1 MDKDIVCPSGIYAI
15 TNTVNGKKYIGSA
28 VNLSARW
35 RKHKS
40 ALGISKHHNCYL
52 QSAWNK
58 YGKDAFEFSVV
69 EYVPDKTLLIAAEQK
84 HIDSIEK
91 DGSYNFCRVAGSILG
106 VKRSPETLAKMRE
119 SGLRY
124 RVTDETREK
133 LRVSNTGKKATP
145 EKLEKMSKLFKSPET
160 IEKLRIAGTGRKLSV
175 ESVAKMIA
183 FHTGSKRS
191 PEAKE
196 KMRAAKIGTKASPET
211 RTKMSESQA
220 KRRISEK
227 LAQ

>member
-1 MDKDIVCPSGIYAI
+1 MRRVLLTILFYCM
-15 TNTVNGKKYIGSA
+15 
-28 VNLSARW
+28 
-35 RKHKS
+35 
-40 ALGISKHHNCYL
+40 L
-52 QSAWNK
+52 QVYNK
-58 YGKDAFEFSVV
+58 E
-69 EYVPDKTLLIAAEQK
+69 L
-84 HIDSIEK
+84 
-91 DGSYNFCRVAGSILG
+91 
-106 VKRSPETLAKMRE
+106 
-119 SGLRY
+119 
-124 RVTDETREK
+124 
-133 LRVSNTGKKATP
+133 P